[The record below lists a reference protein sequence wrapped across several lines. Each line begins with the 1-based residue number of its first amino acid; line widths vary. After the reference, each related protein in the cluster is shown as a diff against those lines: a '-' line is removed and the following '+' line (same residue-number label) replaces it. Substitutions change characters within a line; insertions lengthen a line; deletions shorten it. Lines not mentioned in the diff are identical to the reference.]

1 MKDIKIGILTF
12 HEADNY
18 GAILQAYALN
28 KVLSGSEIINYHN
41 RYIFEQTQKL
51 PKGNVVKKIVAYIFK
66 KIKHYNFLKFIK
78 TYLDLSDIYTSKNM
92 NLVNEK
98 FSKVVVG
105 SDQVWNMECT
115 NNDIFYFLPTV
126 DKKKKYSYAA
136 SFGSASFPAKE
147 CAEYL
152 SEFQIV
158 SLREKKYFENVH
170 SINKNV
176 RFDLD
181 PTLLLS
187 ADQWGSIATKR
198 ILKDKYVFVY
208 TVGEPIELLHNAK
221 DYAKKNGCKLITNKR
236 SLEFLLNCS
245 PEDFISWV
253 MFADCVFTNS
263 FHGTV
268 FSTIFHKKFYVE
280 CKQVNGFNNRAE
292 FLLKLL
298 GLETRLIYAEL
309 DDTDVNWENVDNNL
323 AQERNKSMIYL
334 ETIMQEKPDET
345 I

>member
-1 MKDIKIGILTF
+1 MDNKKIGILTF
-12 HEADNY
+12 HQADNY

-28 KVLSGSEIINYHN
+28 KVVSGSEIINYHN
-41 RYIFEQTQKL
+41 QFILKQTQKL
-51 PKGNVVKKIVAYIFK
+51 PKGGVAKKIIALIFK
-66 KIKHYNFLKFIK
+66 KTKHHNFLKFIK
-78 TYLDLSDIYTSKNM
+78 SYLAMSDIYTSRNL
-92 NLVNEK
+92 NLVNK
-98 FSKVVVG
+98 RYSKVIVG

-115 NNDIFYFLPTV
+115 NNDTFYFLPTV

-147 CAEYL
+147 CTTYL
-152 SEFQIV
+152 SEFQTV

-187 ADQWGSIATKR
+187 ADQWRSIANER

-221 DYAKKNGCKLITNKR
+221 DYAKKNRCKLITNKK

-245 PEDFISWV
+245 PEDFISWI
-253 MFADCVFTNS
+253 MYADCVFTNS

-298 GLETRLIYAEL
+298 GLDARMIYTEL
-309 DDTDVNWENVDNNL
+309 EDKDENWENVENTL
-323 AQERNKSMIYL
+323 ELERDKSMIYL
-334 ETIMQEKPDET
+334 ESIMQEKSDGT